1 MTSFNDITP
10 ILLTDYYK
18 TVHHKA
24 YAPELEYLTSFWT
37 PRKSR
42 YDGVDY
48 AVFFGLQGLIM
59 EHLNKQFGE
68 KFFGKP
74 WSEIERQYKRI
85 IGNTMSEQSADCE
98 HIKAL
103 HELGYLPIEIAA
115 LPEGT
120 VSSIR
125 VPMMRITNTVKG
137 YGWLVNYLETYI
149 SVNIWQAINSATVG
163 HHYRTIVNEAWEK
176 TMSDMM
182 VKSIP
187 SKGCVMTDDLVDIS
201 GTKTIPQ
208 TPPSGAIGDFSMRGM
223 GSIESAVRSSAGHLL
238 SFTGTATIGAV
249 CWLEDYYGADCE
261 KETIGRGLP
270 SMEHSVME
278 TYGRGE
284 EQELEC
290 YRHLICD
297 VFSDQTFTI
306 VSDTYDYFRVLTEV
320 IPALKSEILDR
331 SGKVIIRGD
340 SGDPVDIIC
349 GTKRECGGETPEERG
364 TVEILWD
371 TFGGYI
377 NELGYKVLCP
387 SVGCVYGDAITWE
400 RAQAIYERLQEK
412 GFCAASAILGAGS
425 YSYQYASRDSLG
437 QAYKATDCVIAGEEL
452 AIYKDPAT
460 DKAKGG
466 EAFKKSQKGL
476 VYVYRDEDGKTAYVD
491 ELNRESL
498 AKLEAERGE
507 NLLRPVYRDG
517 ELLVETTLAEVRET
531 LNNGAF

>member
-1 MTSFNDITP
+1 MNFNDTTP
-10 ILLTDYYK
+10 MLLTDFYK
-18 TVHHKA
+18 TVHHMSYK
-24 YAPELEYLTSFWT
+24 PGMEYLTSFWT

-42 YDGVDY
+42 YEDVDY
-48 AVFFGLQGLIM
+48 AVFFGLQGFIK
-59 EHLNKQFGE
+59 EHLGRRFDE
-68 KFFGKP
+68 LFFNKP
-74 WSEIERQYKRI
+74 WKEIEYQYKRI
-85 IGNTMSEQSADCE
+85 IANTMSEQASECE

-103 HELGYLPIEIAA
+103 HDLGYLPIEIAA

-125 VPMMRITNTVKG
+125 VPMMRITNTTAG

-163 HHYRTIVNEAWEK
+163 HRYRLIANDAWNK
-176 TMSDMM
+176 TMSDVMI
-182 VKSIP
+182 KSVP
-187 SKGCVMTDDLVDIS
+187 PKGCVMTDDLIDVS
-201 GTKTIPQ
+201 GTKIIPQ
-208 TPPSGAIGDFSMRGM
+208 TPVSGAVGDFSMRGM

-278 TYGRGE
+278 TYGMGDKE
-284 EQELEC
+284 ELEC

-297 VFSDQTFTI
+297 VFKDQTFTI
-306 VSDTYDYFRVLTEV
+306 VSDTYSYFRVITEV
-320 IPALKSEILDR
+320 LPALKDEIVSR
-331 SGKVIIRGD
+331 EGKVIVRGD

-349 GTKRECGGETPEERG
+349 GTKRELGGETPEERG

-377 NELGYKVLCP
+377 NELGYKVLSP
-387 SVGCVYGDAITWE
+387 SIGCVYGDAITWS
-400 RAQAIYERLQEK
+400 RAQAVYERLRAK

-437 QAYKATDCVIAGEEL
+437 QAYKATDCVINGEEF
-452 AIYKDPAT
+452 AIFKDPVT

-476 VYVYRDEDGKTAYVD
+476 VYVYRDEDGKTAYID
-491 ELNRESL
+491 ELTQEDMASG
-498 AKLEAERGE
+498 KYDD
-507 NLLRPVYRDG
+507 NLLQPVYRDG
-517 ELLVETTLAEVRET
+517 KLLRETTLTEVRKV
-531 LNNGAF
+531 LNDGAF